1 MKAYKNATNDELKKA
16 IEVCECILK
25 TDTIN
30 AEIKKSFQKCKN
42 TSQEEMD
49 LRKKAWDIVQSEI
62 ESLISKERIS

>member
-1 MKAYKNATNDELKKA
+1 MKVYKNATNDELKKA
-16 IEVCECILK
+16 IEVCECIIK

-30 AEIKKSFQKCKN
+30 DEIKKSFQKCKN
-42 TSQEEMD
+42 AFQEEMD